1 MAMRPMKQLTWSLYC
16 AGLAFAGVHDSFW
29 THAGTVDD
37 MNRLLRE
44 AFVELHSRPLL
55 QELAAEMQ
63 ARLLCYQ
70 SQWISVHTAGGCK
83 LTSALCRIS

>member
-1 MAMRPMKQLTWSLYC
+1 MRLVKQLTWFLCY

-29 THAGTVDD
+29 THAGSVDD

-63 ARLLCYQ
+63 ARLPCSLA
-70 SQWISVHTAGGCK
+70 SVK
-83 LTSALCRIS
+83 LCRR

>member
-1 MAMRPMKQLTWSLYC
+1 MRDVAVRLMQQLTRLLHR

-29 THAGTVDD
+29 THAGTVDE

-63 ARLLCYQ
+63 ARLLC
-70 SQWISVHTAGGCK
+70 SLASVG
-83 LTSALCRIS
+83 